1 MAEAL
6 FAEVFSKYQFGYRGV
21 SSRMRVRIL
30 KAVAGVLDRQSLGK
44 LAPGL
49 LYELDD
55 ALARQLMSMGC
66 AKEENSQAPAVVMRA
81 ADEPLDE
88 ARLTGGVR
96 VVPRE
101 TAQDDSTPER
111 RRGITERRKHP
122 RTDRRKNR

>member
-1 MAEAL
+1 
-6 FAEVFSKYQFGYRGV
+6 
-21 SSRMRVRIL
+21 MRVRIL
-30 KAVAGVLDRQSLGK
+30 KAVAGVLDGQSLGK

-66 AKEENSQAPAVVMRA
+66 AKEENSQAPALVMRA
-81 ADEPLDE
+81 AEEPLDE

-101 TAQDDSTPER
+101 AAADDARPDRRLGTAD
-111 RRGITERRKHP
+111 RRKRP
-122 RTDRRKNR
+122 RTDRRKPRS